1 MAQRPGPTP
10 PPARPRDAHKASV
23 GRVLVVGGS
32 PGMAG
37 APFLA
42 AWGALRAGA
51 GLVRV
56 ATQAAVAPTVAG
68 YAPEVM
74 VQALPSTPEGALAP
88 EARNALL
95 TLSTSSDVLVMG
107 PGAGR
112 HEATRAV
119 LLEVARHSEVAL
131 VLDADALFGAAAK
144 VRRQR
149 GSHAP
154 VVLTPHEGE
163 AARLLDVPVEQ
174 VRGDRLASA
183 CQLAQRTDATVVL
196 KGPGTVV
203 VPAPDGE
210 GCDESQA
217 WTCTH
222 GGPLLA
228 TGGTGDVLAGVLG
241 ALLATGQDDPFLAAC
256 RAVQWHARAG
266 DLLAARHGV
275 DRGLTARDVADAL
288 PAALAAWRAEPGR
301 PA

>member
-1 MAQRPGPTP
+1 MSARHDPAP
-10 PPARPRDAHKASV
+10 PPARARDAHKASV

-56 ATQAAVAPTVAG
+56 ATPATVAPIVAG

-74 VQALPSTPEGALAP
+74 VLSLPVLGEGGLDPSARTPLL
-88 EARNALL
+88 EACMA
-95 TLSTSSDVLVMG
+95 SDAVVMG

-112 HEATRAV
+112 HEATRGV
-119 LLEVARHSEVAL
+119 LMEVARHGEVAL
-131 VLDADALFGAAAK
+131 VLDADALFGAVAR

-149 GSHAP
+149 GSDAP

-163 AARLLDVPVEQ
+163 AARLLDVQPEA
-174 VRGDRLASA
+174 VRADRLESA
-183 CQLAQRTDATVVL
+183 RRLAQQAQATVVL

-203 VPAPDGE
+203 VPAPAQGGE
-210 GCDESQA
+210 A

-222 GGPLLA
+222 GGPVLA

-241 ALLATGQDDPFLAAC
+241 ALLAAGPDNPFLAAC
-256 RAVQWHARAG
+256 RAVAWHARAG
-266 DLLAARHGV
+266 DLLAREQGV
-275 DRGLTARDVADAL
+275 DRGLVAHEVADAL
-288 PAALAAWRAEPGR
+288 PRALAAWRA
-301 PA
+301 

>member
-1 MAQRPGPTP
+1 MAHGPAPTP
-10 PPARPRDAHKASV
+10 PPARPLDAHKASV

-37 APFLA
+37 APFLC

-56 ATQAAVAPTVAG
+56 ATQSSVAPTVAG
-68 YAPEVM
+68 FAPEVM
-74 VQALPSTPEGALAP
+74 VLALPSTPEGALAP

-149 GSHAP
+149 GSEAP

-163 AARLLDVPVEQ
+163 AARLLEVPVEQ
-174 VRGDRLASA
+174 VRADRLAA
-183 CQLAQRTDATVVL
+183 ARRLAQRTDATIVL
-196 KGPGTVV
+196 KGPGSIV
-203 VPAPDGE
+203 VPAGE
-210 GCDESQA
+210 RAGEA

-241 ALLATGQDDPFLAAC
+241 AQLATGKDDPFLAAC
-256 RAVQWHARAG
+256 RAVAWHARAG
-266 DLLAARHGV
+266 DLLAARLGV
-275 DRGLTARDVADAL
+275 DRGVTAREVADAL
-288 PAALAAWRAEPGR
+288 PGALAAWHAETGR

>member
-1 MAQRPGPTP
+1 MPHGPDPTP
-10 PPARPRDAHKASV
+10 PPARPLDAHKASV

-37 APFLA
+37 APFLC

-56 ATQAAVAPTVAG
+56 ATQASVAPTVAG
-68 YAPEVM
+68 FAPEVM
-74 VQALPSTPEGALAP
+74 VLALPASPEGALAP

-95 TLSTSSDVLVMG
+95 ASSASSDVLVMG

-112 HEATRAV
+112 HEGTRAV

-131 VLDADALFGAAAK
+131 VLDADALFGATAK

-149 GSHAP
+149 GCTRP

-163 AARLLDVPVEQ
+163 AARLLEVPVEQ
-174 VRGDRLASA
+174 VRADRLAA
-183 CQLAQRTDATVVL
+183 ARRLAERTDATIVL
-196 KGPGTVV
+196 KGPGTLV
-203 VPAPDGE
+203 VPAPDDGGE
-210 GCDESQA
+210 PWACA
-217 WTCTH
+217 H

-241 ALLATGQDDPFLAAC
+241 ALLATGQDDAALAAR
-256 RAVQWHARAG
+256 RAVAWHARAG
-266 DLLAARHGV
+266 DLLAQRLGV
-275 DRGLTARDVADAL
+275 DRGVSAREVADAL
-288 PAALAAWRAEPGR
+288 PGALAAWRAAPGR
-301 PA
+301 TA